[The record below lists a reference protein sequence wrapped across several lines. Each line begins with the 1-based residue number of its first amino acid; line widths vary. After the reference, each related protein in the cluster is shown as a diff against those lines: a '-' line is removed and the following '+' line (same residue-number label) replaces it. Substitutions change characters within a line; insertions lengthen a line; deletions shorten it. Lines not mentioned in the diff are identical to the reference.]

1 MIENIKVCVWD
12 NDKNNCKSMIDTI
25 NEVSGYFAGGYENG
39 MADIQELLWKNPQ
52 ILLIDIDYTI
62 TEPKRFIK
70 NIKMQIPHLKLIAVS
85 AELPTESIDELKK
98 IGFDQVLNK
107 SFSHEDFVNAVSI
120 FTKHKVNR
128 CKIIS
133 FFSPKGKSG
142 KTTLIVNLATAI
154 ANITQKKVA
163 IIDADTVFAD
173 IDVFFNINPKSTI
186 VETLR
191 DIEYLSKETVLRY
204 FEEVVQD
211 VYILSGAKD
220 PQLAGYITDEGLEK
234 LVKLVRDNF
243 DYILIDTSAG
253 FNLVNIKACEL
264 ANKVYVMAMHDD
276 DYEMYHL
283 ERAMEIFHS
292 LDDWQKRVEIAI
304 MRLKPDLNKKSELER
319 KLSVPVTLLPN
330 EYIQSAKAVNYGS
343 VGADESSALAKE
355 IFKMAEHICKRAI

>member
-1 MIENIKVCVWD
+1 MKENIKICVWD
-12 NDKNNCKSMIDTI
+12 SDKINCKYMIDTI
-25 NEVSGYFAGGYENG
+25 NEISGYFAGGYENG

-70 NIKMQIPHLKLIAVS
+70 NIKVQIPHLKLIAVS
-85 AELPTESIDELKK
+85 EEKRMESAEELKHL
-98 IGFDQVLNK
+98 GFDAVLNK
-107 SFSHEDFVNAVSI
+107 RFSHDEFVNVVKAFSGD
-120 FTKHKVNR
+120 KSNN

-163 IIDADTVFAD
+163 IIDADTTFAD
-173 IDVFFNINPKSTI
+173 IDVFFNTNPKSTI

-191 DIEYLSKETVLRY
+191 DIEYLSKDTVLRY
-204 FEEVVQD
+204 FEEVAQD
-211 VYILSGAKD
+211 VYILSGAKE
-220 PQLAGYITDEGLEK
+220 PQLASYVTDEGLEK
-234 LVKLVRDNF
+234 LIKLVRDNF
-243 DYILIDTSAG
+243 DYVLIDTSAG

-283 ERAMEIFHS
+283 ERTMEIFHS
-292 LDDWQKRVEIAI
+292 LDNWQKRVEIAI

-319 KLSVPVTLLPN
+319 KFTVPVTLLPN

-343 VGADESSALAKE
+343 VKADESSDLAKE
-355 IFKMAEHICKRAI
+355 IFKMAEYICKNKS